1 MPLMRILP
9 ALLLLVAAAAHAQQ
23 VYRWTDKNGKV
34 QYGSNPPPGVAA
46 KAVKNTTS
54 SVATPRPT
62 SNAASS
68 EGGRPPPPGVFEK
81 PKIDPKKQY

>member
-1 MPLMRILP
+1 MRILP

-46 KAVKNTTS
+46 KAVKDTTS
-54 SVATPRPT
+54 SVATPKETFNP
-62 SNAASS
+62 ASS
-68 EGGRPPPPGVFEK
+68 ESGRPPPAGVFDK

>member
-1 MPLMRILP
+1 MRILT
-9 ALLLLVAAAAHAQQ
+9 ALLLFVAAAAHAQQ

-34 QYGSNPPPGVAA
+34 QYGQNPPPGVAA

-54 SVATPRPT
+54 SVATPRAT
-62 SNAASS
+62 FNAAAPD
-68 EGGRPPPPGVFEK
+68 GGRPPPAGVFEK

>member
-1 MPLMRILP
+1 MRILP
-9 ALLLLVAAAAHAQQ
+9 ALLLLVIAATAQAQQ

-46 KAVKNTTS
+46 KAVKDTTS